1 MRYCP
6 DGDAYRAANG
16 HGFAAA
22 RSQEQHRRALAKAG
36 R

>member
-6 DGDAYRAANG
+6 DGDPNRAATG
-16 HGFAAA
+16 RGFAAA
-22 RSQEQHRRALAKAG
+22 GSQEQHRRALAKAG